1 VWGQNDSKD
10 TWVRRGR
17 GVGVVSDF
25 RLPLEWVAAV
35 VVDFDW
41 ELVLYNNRHR
51 VSLSKH
57 TFSFQSSPCVED
69 QSKRAAHHHQW
80 KSIYTCCSTTVSAE
94 CWARDNLLLLFLF
107 LRTFNKHSFFVLLSS
122 LLLLLCGKPTSEIKM
137 FYPSDL
143 PSSMRWHLQN
153 SSQSFFQSSQFFQC
167 NKEFDQ
173 FGEFYWNL
181 WFIFLFYRYVT
192 LIITSLIDLKLNVAF
207 AVKVLFSYRW
217 NTELMNP

>member
-10 TWVRRGR
+10 TRVRRGR

-69 QSKRAAHHHQW
+69 QSKRAAHQHQW
-80 KSIYTCCSTTVSAE
+80 KSIYTCCFV
-94 CWARDNLLLLFLF
+94 RRQFLQSVEQEIIF
-107 LRTFNKHSFFVLLSS
+107 FSFFF
-122 LLLLLCGKPTSEIKM
+122 TNI
-137 FYPSDL
+137 
-143 PSSMRWHLQN
+143 Q
-153 SSQSFFQSSQFFQC
+153 QT
-167 NKEFDQ
+167 
-173 FGEFYWNL
+173 
-181 WFIFLFYRYVT
+181 FIFGVVVIVVVVVVVVWQT
-192 LIITSLIDLKLNVAF
+192 NKWNKNVLSVRFAF
-207 AVKVLFSYRW
+207 
-217 NTELMNP
+217 